1 MAYSIEIKNDVISRI
16 ARGEKVKNI
25 SEKMGISVPTI
36 YKWKKEIKLDNQ
48 NMDNMNLA
56 EQKETSKEIK
66 RLIKLRK
73 FDEALEYTD
82 KYPFNPIIQSQKIKI
97 YIEKR
102 DYEKAKE
109 IGKIFKDNEPIQSQM
124 VTIAIKEGNYEKAK
138 EIGERFKYYAPIQS
152 QMVTIAIKEGDYE
165 KAKEIGEI
173 FEDNKLI
180 QSQMIT
186 IAIKEGDYETAKEI
200 GERFKGDSTIQKQMK
215 KILFKEDAG
224 LIEQKETSKEIKGL
238 IKLRKFDEAL
248 EYTDKYPFNPIIQ
261 SQKIKIYIEKKDY
274 EKAKEIGERFKYYAP
289 IQSQM
294 VTIAIKEGDYET
306 AKEIGKRFKYDEIIQ
321 SQMITIAIKEGD
333 YETTEEVEIIEQ
345 LKDYN
350 PFNRKTEDHEI
361 KNIELL
367 NEIKTKM
374 YYEVE
379 KIDAQEILQNKQ
391 LTEKQKL
398 YIVLAIYEKSRN
410 TKGIKELVKQYKDC
424 NESKNINIILQRA
437 QSKKKQI
444 FDWEIYD
451 NCLGWILDEQLKNE
465 YEQKIKE
472 QESNKKKKI
481 EEEKQKQKI
490 KEEEKQRERKIKNNT
505 KKQIIEGKI
514 NSLKKENT
522 NKVNLQNTQM
532 QHRENNSFKQEIKVH
547 VQQELTKI
555 NQQNEGKQ
563 QIHIYNEVMEYLLEK
578 RKPIYVKMQSTDL
591 ETQREGISQW
601 DKLDDLIEKIKELKE
616 NEDYMKSIYERVTRL
631 KEKEENLIEK

>member
-152 QMVTIAIKEGDYE
+152 QMVTIAIE
-165 KAKEIGEI
+165 K
-173 FEDNKLI
+173 
-180 QSQMIT
+180 
-186 IAIKEGDYETAKEI
+186 GDYETAKEI

-490 KEEEKQRERKIKNNT
+490 KEQEKQRERKIKNNT

-601 DKLDDLIEKIKELKE
+601 DKLDDLIEKTKELKE